1 MMRSFTRKAAWII
14 PILFGALIAT
24 YSISQT
30 QTAISPAELAKW
42 LKEKPDAFVLLDVRT
57 PEEHAEAHI
66 PGTDLN
72 IDYRLLKEKRDEL
85 PPKDAVIV
93 VYCRSGHRSA
103 IAYETLKAMGYEHLF
118 NLEGGIRHWV
128 EQGFPVESSRSSG
141 Q

>member
-1 MMRSFTRKAAWII
+1 MRRVTRKAAWMI
-14 PILFGALIAT
+14 PVLFGALIVT
-24 YSISQT
+24 YSLSQSQT
-30 QTAISPAELAKW
+30 SISPTELAKW
-42 LKEKPDAFVLLDVRT
+42 LKEKPETFVLLDVRT

-72 IDYRLLKEKRDEL
+72 IDYRLLKDRRDKL

-93 VYCRSGHRSA
+93 VYCRSGHRSS
-103 IAYETLKAMGYEHLF
+103 IAYETLKAMGYEHLY

-128 EQGFPVESSRSSG
+128 EQGYPVESSHSSD